1 MSLRRRCASS
11 RCPPFPTRARARRRH
26 RFRASRGR
34 GGGSCAR
41 RSARLARSSRA
52 RSTGDRCRTR
62 DRATRAARTRT
73 PPIRSGVARLF
84 SSPTGQFPRG
94 VCQPA
99 APRTLADPAS
109 SPRSIHRLSPRA
121 RRSAPSSVI
130 SRYVSASRRE
140 PPNLPPP
147 RPDMFLPP
155 GVLSVSQEEPDG
167 GFSGE
172 LSSRRAAGRA
182 RDADPTRG
190 GSGRGTARPR
200 VRADPAWR
208 ADHAGEPP
216 RPPPRVHVSAMD
228 AVGRSIQT
236 GYRTD
241 PASGPPRA
249 VRSGVTWR

>member
-26 RFRASRGR
+26 RFRTSRGR

-62 DRATRAARTRT
+62 DRATRAARSRT

-140 PPNLPPP
+140 PPEPPSTSTRYVFATWCPVSLP
-147 RPDMFLPP
+147 RRTGRWL
-155 GVLSVSQEEPDG
+155 LG
-167 GFSGE
+167 GAF
-172 LSSRRAAGRA
+172 
-182 RDADPTRG
+182 
-190 GSGRGTARPR
+190 
-200 VRADPAWR
+200 
-208 ADHAGEPP
+208 EPP
-216 RPPPRVHVSAMD
+216 RRGTRARRRSHARRLGEGNRASPR
-228 AVGRSIQT
+228 
-236 GYRTD
+236 
-241 PASGPPRA
+241 PC
-249 VRSGVTWR
+249 RSGVARGSRGRAPPPSPACSR

>member
-62 DRATRAARTRT
+62 DRATRAARSRT
-73 PPIRSGVARLF
+73 PPIRSGIARLF

-94 VCQPA
+94 VYQPA

-109 SPRSIHRLSPRA
+109 SPRSIRRLSPRA

-140 PPNLPPP
+140 PPEPPSTSTRYVFATWCPVSLPRRTGRWP
-147 RPDMFLPP
+147 L
-155 GVLSVSQEEPDG
+155 
-167 GFSGE
+167 GE

-190 GSGRGTARPR
+190 GSGRGIARPR

-216 RPPPRVHVSAMD
+216 RPPPRVHVSTMD

>member
-62 DRATRAARTRT
+62 DRATRAARSRT

-140 PPNLPPP
+140 PPEPPSTSTRYVFATWCPVSLPRRTGRWP
-147 RPDMFLPP
+147 L
-155 GVLSVSQEEPDG
+155 
-167 GFSGE
+167 GE

-190 GSGRGTARPR
+190 GSGRGIARPR